1 MKRAQSK
8 SALIR
13 AVAVML
19 TANVAGWVPA
29 HADEV
34 EDAMKEA
41 LEAYKN
47 KDYKAA
53 TESLDYATTLIRQQ
67 KGNVLESYLPDP
79 LEGWKA
85 EDAESAAAGTA
96 FMGGG
101 VSAQRVFTKDDKTV
115 TVALVTDSPML
126 SGMMMMFGNPM
137 FATSDGGKMQRIN
150 GQKAMVKRGEVTMA
164 VNNTLVTINGNADE
178 TELIAYA
185 KGVDVEGL
193 AKQ

>member
-1 MKRAQSK
+1 MKHAQSK
-8 SALIR
+8 SVLMSAAALLF
-13 AVAVML
+13 A
-19 TANVAGWVPA
+19 ANATWMPA

-47 KDYKAA
+47 KDFKAA
-53 TESLDYATTLIRQQ
+53 TDSLDYATTLIRQQ
-67 KGNVLESYLPDP
+67 KGNALESYLPDP

-101 VSAQRVFTKDDKTV
+101 VSAQRVFSKGDKRV
-115 TVALVTDSPML
+115 TVALITDSPML

-164 VNNTLVTINGNADE
+164 VNNTLVTVNGNADE
-178 TELIAYA
+178 ADLIAYT

>member
-1 MKRAQSK
+1 MKRVHSR
-8 SALIR
+8 SALVS
-13 AVAVML
+13 AAALLLAAHGAWM
-19 TANVAGWVPA
+19 PA
-29 HADEV
+29 SWADEV

-41 LEAYKN
+41 IDAYKS
-47 KDYKAA
+47 KDYKGA
-53 TESLDYATTLIRQQ
+53 TEALDYATTLIRQQ

-79 LEGWKA
+79 LQGWKA
-85 EDAESAAAGTA
+85 EEAESAAAGTA

-101 VSAQRVFTKDDKTV
+101 VSAQRVFIKGDKRV
-115 TVALVTDSPML
+115 TVALITDSPML

-164 VNNTLVTINGNADE
+164 VSNTLVTVNGNADE
-178 TELIAYA
+178 AELVEYA
-185 KGVDVEGL
+185 KAVDVEGL

>member
-1 MKRAQSK
+1 MKQTHSR
-8 SALIR
+8 SALLR
-13 AVAVML
+13 VAAL
-19 TANVAGWVPA
+19 LFAANAMWAPV

-47 KDYKAA
+47 KDFKAA

-67 KGNVLESYLPDP
+67 KGNVLESYLPGP
-79 LEGWKA
+79 LDGWKA

-101 VSAQRVFTKDDKTV
+101 VSAQRVFSKGDKRV
-115 TVALVTDSPML
+115 TVALITDSPML

-164 VNNTLVTINGNADE
+164 VNNTLVTVNGNADE
-178 TELIAYA
+178 ADLIAYT